1 VQHGLKVMFEQEQD
15 VFFYIMAM
23 NERYHQP
30 AKPKDVEECIIKGM
44 YLYKACDKSD
54 LKVQL
59 LGSGAILNEVIAAAD
74 LLQKDF
80 NVSADIWSVT
90 SFNELSREGIALQR
104 EHMFMPKKKPKMSY
118 VEECLKDRKG
128 PVIASTDYVRAYA
141 EQIRPFLGVRSY
153 TVLGTDG
160 FGRSDTRDR
169 LRHFFE
175 NDRHHIAVAALYALA
190 KEGAVP
196 MTQVTAA
203 IKKYNIDTN

>member
-1 VQHGLKVMFEQEQD
+1 
-15 VFFYIMAM
+15 M
-23 NERYHQP
+23 NERYTQP
-30 AKPKDVEECIIKGM
+30 AIPPGSEEGIIKGM
-44 YLYKACDKSD
+44 YLFRESDKSK

-80 NVSADIWSVT
+80 GVSADIWSVT
-90 SFNELSREGIALQR
+90 SFNELSREGTALQR
-104 EHMFMPKKKPKMSY
+104 EQMFMPSIKPKMSY
-118 VEECLKDRKG
+118 VEECLQDRKG

-141 EQIRPFLGVRSY
+141 EQIRPFISRSY

-175 NDRHHIAVAALYALA
+175 NDRHHVAVAALFALA

-196 MTQVTAA
+196 MSQVTAA
-203 IKKYNIDTN
+203 IKKYNIDTNKPNPITV